1 MITPFEHV
9 IRSDGTK
16 IVTTET
22 LSTKLEVKRIA
33 KTMTSRLIILSSIWA
48 VWSFFYR
55 CDFLNMKRELGSN
68 AYVAAP
74 GQPISG
80 STLPFVPAHFH
91 RSSRHSS
98 ACKFLVRVNLA
109 VLMWTQRWLLWSRL
123 HSRCSETGTTSSRP
137 DRPLYCCHSQRWSL
151 HLVHHHASSI

>member
-55 CDFLNMKRELGSN
+55 
-68 AYVAAP
+68 
-74 GQPISG
+74 
-80 STLPFVPAHFH
+80 
-91 RSSRHSS
+91 
-98 ACKFLVRVNLA
+98 
-109 VLMWTQRWLLWSRL
+109 
-123 HSRCSETGTTSSRP
+123 
-137 DRPLYCCHSQRWSL
+137 
-151 HLVHHHASSI
+151 

>member
-55 CDFLNMKRELGSN
+55 WDFLNMKRERESN
-68 AYVAAP
+68 TYVAAP
-74 GQPISG
+74 GQLISA
-80 STLPFVPAHFH
+80 STLPFAPVRFR
-91 RSSRHSS
+91 RSSRPSF
-98 ACKFLVRVNLA
+98 ACKYSTRVSLA
-109 VLMWTQRWLLWSRL
+109 VLTQVQCWMLWSWL
-123 HSRCSETGTTSSRP
+123 HS
-137 DRPLYCCHSQRWSL
+137 
-151 HLVHHHASSI
+151 